1 VIQQEVKEDS
11 VRQVELLS
19 NKQIRMLEL
28 LDKMIG
34 QCTDCELHTGGRV
47 KPYWTPMSTL
57 AALGEA
63 PGKDEVEQNEP
74 FVGKAG
80 EILGSTMSEA
90 GFRKDQFLII
100 NSVNCRPVD
109 KGINGKP
116 KIDQIIKCK
125 KWVNKY
131 IRVVRPEKMIAFG
144 NFARGSLNG
153 SFVGIVKYNTWIETV
168 NQYDIYVVYSVH
180 PAYCIYQ
187 GKTGEVMLRKSIEKF
202 RDLRVSYS

>member
-1 VIQQEVKEDS
+1 M
-11 VRQVELLS
+11 
-19 NKQIRMLEL
+19 RMLEL

-34 QCTDCELHTGGRV
+34 QCTDCELYTGGRV
-47 KPYWTPMSTL
+47 KPYWTPMSIL

-63 PGKDEVEQNEP
+63 PGKEEVEQNEP

-80 EILGSTMSEA
+80 EILGSNMAKS

-109 KGINGKP
+109 GGANGKP
-116 KIDQIIKCK
+116 KMSQIAECK

-131 IRVVRPEKMIAFG
+131 IKVVKPEKMIAFG
-144 NFARGSLNG
+144 NYARGSLNG
-153 SFVGIVKYNTWIETV
+153 SYTGIVKYNGWVDTISE
-168 NQYDIYVVYSVH
+168 YGIYALYSVH

-187 GKTGEVMLRKSIEKF
+187 GKEGEEMLKKSINKF
-202 RDLRVSYS
+202 RDLRLKY

>member
-1 VIQQEVKEDS
+1 
-11 VRQVELLS
+11 VEILS
-19 NKQIRMLEL
+19 NKQIRMLVL
-28 LDKMIG
+28 LDKMIS

-63 PGKDEVEQNEP
+63 PGKDEVDSNEP

-80 EILGSTMSEA
+80 EILGNAMAKS

-100 NSVNCRPVD
+100 NSVNCRPVEN
-109 KGINGKP
+109 GRNGKP
-116 KIDQIIKCK
+116 KVEHIESCK

-131 IRVVRPEKMIAFG
+131 IRVVKPEKMIAFG
-144 NFARGSLNG
+144 NFAKGSLNG
-153 SFVGIVKYNTWIETV
+153 SFTGIVKYNGWIEPV
-168 NQYDIYVVYSVH
+168 SSYGIHVVYSVH

-187 GKTGEVMLRKSIEKF
+187 GDVGKVMLKKSIEKF
-202 RDLRVSYS
+202 RDLRVDYR